1 MKQVSNSLLT
11 LCLHPFSSIPEVEI
25 PRDRTF
31 ATGRHLTP
39 FFVHQGNK
47 QNYRSILLS
56 LSCSPRSLVRSWLG
70 EGRIRSLLYGIFLS
84 LFVLL
89 TISVPVRS
97 IAAADLVIILR
108 EDAAVDSGNVL
119 LKDIAD
125 VRGGD
130 ASQLRKLEEL
140 SLGSSPVFGSVTT
153 LDRGRI
159 HDSIQAKFGPISSS
173 AITGSQV
180 VQIRLKGRQ
189 VGAADIV
196 PILKSHFSEST
207 SWKEP
212 EIEVRAIGNLKGIE
226 IPPFGA
232 DLRLS
237 SSAAIIGQKR
247 ILAPIEVLQDGKNL
261 RNFWVSAEVYVH
273 ADVVTAARRIIP
285 GKIITAE
292 DIEKK
297 NAEITNL
304 RAAYAGRPEDVIGK
318 ISRSNFSPG
327 DPLTRDSFSDPYLVR
342 NGETVRLRL
351 ERDGVVLTS
360 LAKAEQD
367 GRLGQ
372 IIRVRNID
380 FSTVLRA
387 QVTGRAE
394 VKMQ

>member
-11 LCLHPFSSIPEVEI
+11 LCLHPFSRIPEVEV
-25 PRDRTF
+25 PRDRIF

-70 EGRIRSLLYGIFLS
+70 EGRIRSLLYGVCLS

-97 IAAADLVIILR
+97 IAAADLVINLR
-108 EDAAVDSGNVL
+108 EDAAVDSGKVF

-130 ASQLRKLEEL
+130 AAQLQKLEAL
-140 SLGSSPVFGSVTT
+140 DLGSSPVFGSVTT
-153 LDRGRI
+153 LGRGRI
-159 HDSIQAKFGPISSS
+159 KELIQAAFGPISSS
-173 AITGSQV
+173 AITGAQV

-207 SWKEP
+207 SWKES

-226 IPPFGA
+226 IPPSGA
-232 DLRLS
+232 ELRLS
-237 SSAAIIGQKR
+237 SLAPINGQKR

-273 ADVVTAARRIIP
+273 ADVVTAAKRIIP
-285 GKIITAE
+285 GKIIEAE

-297 NAEITNL
+297 NKEITDL
-304 RAAYAGRPEDVIGK
+304 RAAYAGRPEDIIGK
-318 ISRSNFSPG
+318 ISRRNFSPG

-342 NGETVRLRL
+342 NGEIVRLRL

-380 FSTVLRA
+380 FSRVLKA